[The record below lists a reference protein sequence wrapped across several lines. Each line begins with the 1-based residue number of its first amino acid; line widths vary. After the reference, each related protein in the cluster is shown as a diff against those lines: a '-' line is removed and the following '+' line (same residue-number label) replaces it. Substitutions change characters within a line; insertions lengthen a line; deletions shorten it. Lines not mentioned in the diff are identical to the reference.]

1 MREIPQ
7 HEISMHKIIT
17 TVAIASIATTAFAQN
32 APNLKGNIKDG
43 SNSEGLPGVAV
54 SVFET
59 GKTTSTLNSLTDIDG
74 NFEFT
79 LKPGNY
85 KIVIESMGYQ
95 SKEVTDITIAEGA
108 SMPAVNV
115 VMNESKSTELN
126 EVVVSSSMKKETVNA
141 LFTMQKNAASV
152 SDGISAEAIKRSPD
166 RNTADVLKRV
176 SGTTIQ
182 DNKFVIIRGLSDR
195 YNTALVD
202 DAVLPS
208 TEPNRKAFSFDIIPS
223 AVIDNIIITKAGTPD
238 LPADFAGGV
247 INVLTKE
254 VPEENFNNISIGTGY
269 NTVST
274 FKDFKTGYKSST
286 DFLGFDNGRK
296 LPKNFPNV
304 KEAGGFLS
312 PAQSASYL
320 NMLNN
325 DFSVQ
330 TRSALPMMNLQAGL
344 GRIYRLGNGRKFGF
358 FGALNYNHS
367 ENIRPNVLRQYDDY
381 NYTDNVYNYSTTLG
395 GVVNMGYY
403 YGKSKIGLKTLYNR
417 NFDDNFMYREG
428 LNIGRGTDIRYYAF
442 DLVQKALF
450 KTTLNGEHQLA
461 GQSKINWLLSYNYIS
476 NNQPDQKKL
485 SYGYNNAEQAYVA
498 DLGTL
503 GKANNRMF
511 SKLGESI
518 INANI
523 NYSKPVNLFEKSTL
537 KTGLFGQYRTR
548 DFSNRYVGAT
558 TSDQSVLKNGIQDLF
573 SPTNIN
579 NQIYDFRDQ
588 TGPGDAYTAQSST
601 SGAYAM
607 LDNKFTD
614 KLRLVWGARLEAY
627 KIDLSTVEKKYVD
640 QFWWDVL
647 PSANL
652 TYALTE
658 KTNLRASYFKSL
670 ARPELREMAL
680 LSYYD
685 YELNANING
694 NPNLKRTTI
703 NNFDLKYEYF
713 PTGGEILSASV
724 FYKDFSN
731 PIENYLYGSNSAYDI
746 TPMNF
751 PNARN
756 IGVELEIRKK
766 LGFLGSDFLNNFTFY
781 ANVALINSK
790 VTLDKTRYINGIASD
805 SRPLAGQS
813 PYMINTSLSYRSP
826 NSKLNLTAMYN
837 VIGQRI
843 YLVGDGRF
851 GDVYEM
857 PRNLLDFQVAYN
869 LSERSEL
876 KLNVKDILSSPY
888 RFYFDQDSDSKF
900 TGSAFKD
907 GSMQANKDWI
917 LQQYRPGTTLSLTY
931 SYKF

>member
-1 MREIPQ
+1 MRT
-7 HEISMHKIIT
+7 IIT
-17 TVAIASIATTAFAQN
+17 TVAMASIATTAFAQS

-43 SNSEGLPGVAV
+43 GNSEGLPGVTV
-54 SVFET
+54 KVFES
-59 GKTTSTLNSLTDIDG
+59 GSTTSTLTTLTDIDG
-74 NFEFT
+74 NFEFN

-85 KIVIESMGYQ
+85 KVVIESMGYQ
-95 SKEVTDITIAEGA
+95 SKELTDITIAEGTTA
-108 SMPAVNV
+108 PSVNV

-126 EVVVSSSMKKETVNA
+126 EVVVSSSMKKESVNA

-223 AVIDNIIITKAGTPD
+223 AVIDNIVITKAGTPD

-286 DFLGFDNGRK
+286 DFLGFDNGRQ
-296 LPKNFPNV
+296 LPKSFPSV
-304 KEAGGFLS
+304 AEAS
-312 PAQSASYL
+312 KNNTPEQSAQYL

-325 DFSVQ
+325 DYSIK

-344 GRIYRLGNGRKFGF
+344 GRVYRLENGRKFGF
-358 FGALNYNHS
+358 FAAANYSHS
-367 ENIRPNVLRQYDDY
+367 ENIKPNILRQYDDY
-381 NYTDNVYNYSTTLG
+381 NYNDNVYNYSTTVG
-395 GVVNMGYY
+395 GVLNMGYY
-403 YGKSKIGLKTLYNR
+403 YGKSKIGLKTLFNR
-417 NFDDNFMYREG
+417 NFDDNFLYREG
-428 LNIGRGTDIRYYAF
+428 LNIGRSTNIRYYAF
-442 DLVQKALF
+442 DLIQKSLF
-450 KTTLNGEHQLA
+450 KTTLNGEHQVGS

-485 SYGYNNAEQAYVA
+485 SYGYSDMQQAYMA
-498 DLGTL
+498 DLNTL

-518 INANI
+518 VNANV
-523 NYSKPVNLFEKSTL
+523 NYSKPMDLFSKTTL
-537 KTGLFGQYRTR
+537 KAGLFGQYRSR
-548 DFSNRYVGAT
+548 AFNNRYIGAT
-558 TSDQSVLKNGIQDLF
+558 TSDQTVLKSDIQNLF
-573 SPTNIN
+573 TPANIQ
-579 NQIYDFRDQ
+579 NQVFDFKDQ
-588 TGPGDAYTAQSST
+588 TGIADAYTASSVT

-607 LDNKFTD
+607 MDNKFND
-614 KLRLVWGARLEAY
+614 KLRLVWGARFEAY
-627 KIDLSTVEKKYVD
+627 KIDLSTTNKKFVD

-652 TYALTE
+652 TYAMSD

-670 ARPELREMAL
+670 ARPEFRELAL

-694 NPNLKRTTI
+694 NPSLKRTII

-713 PTGGEILSASV
+713 ITPGEILSASV
-724 FYKDFSN
+724 FYKNFQN
-731 PIENYLYGSNSAYDI
+731 PIENQLFGANSAYDI
-746 TPMNF
+746 TTQNF

-756 IGVELEIRKK
+756 IGIEMEIRKK
-766 LGFLGSDFLNNFTFY
+766 LGFLGNDYLNNFTFY

-790 VTLDKTRYINGIASD
+790 MTLDPVRYINDIPSS

-813 PYMINTSLSYRSP
+813 PYMVNTSLSYRTP
-826 NSKLNLTAMYN
+826 DSKLNLTAMYN

-843 YLVGDGRF
+843 YLVGDRRF
-851 GDVYEM
+851 GDVYES
-857 PRNLLDFQVAYN
+857 PRNLLDFQAAYN
-869 LSERSEL
+869 LSAKSEL

-888 RFYFDQDSDSKF
+888 RFYFDQDSDGKF
-900 TGSAFKD
+900 TGTAFKD
-907 GSMQANKDWI
+907 GVMQPKKDWV
-917 LQQYRPGTTLSLTY
+917 LQQYRPGTTISLTY

>member
-1 MREIPQ
+1 
-7 HEISMHKIIT
+7 MHKIIT
-17 TVAIASIATTAFAQN
+17 TVAMASIATTAFAQN
-32 APNLKGNIKDG
+32 AHILKGNIKDG
-43 SNSEGLPGVAV
+43 DSSEGLPGVTV
-54 SVFET
+54 SVFEA
-59 GKTTSTLNSLTDIDG
+59 GKTASTITTLTDIDG

-95 SKEVTDITIAEGA
+95 SKEVTDITVAEGA
-108 SMPAVNV
+108 SLPTVSV
-115 VMNESKSTELN
+115 VMSESKSTELN
-126 EVVVSSSMKKETVNA
+126 EVVVSSSMKKESVNA

-254 VPEENFNNISIGTGY
+254 VPEENFNNISIGTGV

-274 FKDFKTGYKSST
+274 FKDFKSGYKSGT
-286 DFLGFDNGRK
+286 DILGFDGGRQ
-296 LPKNFPNV
+296 LPKNFPTV
-304 KEAGGFLS
+304 KEASSFLT
-312 PAQSASYL
+312 PAKSAEYL

-325 DFSVQ
+325 DFSIQ
-330 TRSALPMMNLQAGL
+330 TRSALPQVNLQAGL
-344 GRIYRLGNGRKFGF
+344 GRVYRMDKGRKFGF
-358 FGALNYNHS
+358 FGAINYNHS
-367 ENIRPNVLRQYDDY
+367 ENIRPNVLRQYDDF
-381 NYTDNVYNYSTTLG
+381 NYTDNVYNYSTNLG

-428 LNIGRGTDIRYYAF
+428 LNIGRNRDIQYYAF

-450 KTTLNGEHQLA
+450 KTTLNGEHQVGS

-485 SYGYNNAEQAYVA
+485 SYSYDPTQQIYLA
-498 DLGTL
+498 DMGTL

-518 INANI
+518 VNANV
-523 NYSKPVNLFEKSTL
+523 NYSKPVNMFEKSTL

-548 DFSNRYVGAT
+548 DFSNRYVGVT
-558 TSDQSVLKNGIQDLF
+558 TQDQDVIRQPIQDLF
-573 SPTNIN
+573 SPENIN
-579 NQIYDFRDQ
+579 KQVYDFRDQ
-588 TGPGDAYTAQSST
+588 TITGDEYSATSST

-614 KLRLVWGARLEAY
+614 KLRLVWGARFEAY
-627 KIDLSTVEKKYVD
+627 KIDLSTPEKKYVD

-680 LSYYD
+680 LGYYD
-685 YELNANING
+685 YELNATING
-694 NPNLKRTTI
+694 NPNLQRTI
-703 NNFDLKYEYF
+703 IHNMDLRYEYF
-713 PTGGEILSASV
+713 PKAGEIISGSV
-724 FYKDFSN
+724 FYKNFSN
-731 PIENYLYGSNSAYDI
+731 PIENQLFGANSAYDI
-746 TPMNF
+746 TTMNF
-751 PNARN
+751 DNARN
-756 IGVELEIRKK
+756 IGIEMEIRKK
-766 LGFLGSDFLNNFTFY
+766 LGFLGNDFLNNFTFY

-790 VTLDKTRYINGIASD
+790 VTFDKTRYINGRASD
-805 SRPLAGQS
+805 YRPLAGQS
-813 PYMINTSLSYRSP
+813 PYMINTSLSYHSP

-869 LSERSEL
+869 LSQRSEL

-888 RFYFDQDSDSKF
+888 RFYFDQNSDSKF

-907 GSMQANKDWI
+907 GVMQADKDWL
-917 LQQYRPGTTLSLTY
+917 LQQYKPGTTISLTY